1 MPASEGV
8 NAVFQR
14 VGDVHGEHVGRPEDD
29 DVRIE
34 GRQTAPAVGAV
45 HGLRI
50 AERGDKVW
58 RSVRTEAG
66 LPDRLVHA
74 DGDRDEPGFRISR
87 CSQPL
92 DVRRLVGGS
101 KAVVT
106 VR

>member
-1 MPASEGV
+1 V

-14 VGDVHGEHVGRPEDD
+14 AGDVHDEHVGRPADD
-29 DVRIE
+29 DIWVE

-50 AERGDKVW
+50 AERGGERGDKVW

-66 LPDRLVHA
+66 LSDLLVHA
-74 DGDRDEPGFRISR
+74 EGDRGEPGFRISR
-87 CSQPL
+87 CSQSL